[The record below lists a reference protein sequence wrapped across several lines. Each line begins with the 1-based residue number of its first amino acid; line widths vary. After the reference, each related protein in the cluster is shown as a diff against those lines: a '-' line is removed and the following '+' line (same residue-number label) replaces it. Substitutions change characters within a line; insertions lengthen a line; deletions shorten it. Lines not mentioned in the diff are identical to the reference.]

1 MARRHWTVLFLPDD
15 VGPVRQVRVSGDVIR
30 VVIAGVLIGLGLLG
44 SAAVSYLSHGAG
56 GVEAASRLAQ
66 ENQLLRRQ
74 ISQMQQRSQTLDG
87 VLDTL
92 ARQDQ
97 EFRLVAGL
105 EPLSGDVMEAGIG
118 GPGTETLS
126 DDRLYR
132 MDPATGRMA
141 FSAFSGVETLLRRAR
156 LLSDSWSEA
165 YSTLRSEEARLAST
179 PSIMPVQGGYI
190 SSGFS
195 RSRLNPILNITRP
208 HEGID
213 VAAPVGTPIRA
224 TANGVVTFVG
234 WDGEYGNLVEIDNGH
249 GFSTRFAHTSRI
261 VVKVGQHVTR
271 GQMIA
276 EVGETG
282 LAVGPHVHYEVR
294 VDGVPQDPERYI
306 LTGFAIPE

>member
-1 MARRHWTVLFLPDD
+1 MARRYWTVLFLPDD
-15 VGPVRQVRVSGDVIR
+15 DGPVRQVRVSRDLIR
-30 VVIAGVLIGLGLLG
+30 VVTAAVLIGLGLLG
-44 SAAVSYLSHGAG
+44 SAAASYAG
-56 GVEAASRLAQ
+56 HSTGSAVASSGLVQ
-66 ENQLLRRQ
+66 ENQLLRKQ
-74 ISQMQQRSQTLDG
+74 IGQMQQRSQTLDA

-105 EPLSGDVMEAGIG
+105 QPLSGDVMEAGIG

-132 MDPATGRMA
+132 MDPAAGRMA
-141 FSAFSGVETLLRRAR
+141 FSTSSGVETLLRRAK

-179 PSIMPVQGGYI
+179 PSIMPAQGYI
-190 SSGFS
+190 SSGFT

-213 VAAPVGTPIRA
+213 IAAPVGTPIRA

-234 WDGEYGNLVEIDNGH
+234 WDGEYGLLVEIDHGH
-249 GFSTRFAHTSRI
+249 GFSTRYAHASRI
-261 VVKVGQHVTR
+261 VVKEGQYVSR
-271 GQMIA
+271 GQKIA

-294 VDGVPQDPERYI
+294 VNGVPQDPEHYI
-306 LTGFAIPE
+306 LAGFAIPE